1 MPVNLYDPRTLQRV
15 FREIK
20 PAFSFLKD
28 TFFPGRETSVT
39 ELVDVD
45 YVKGKRRLA
54 RYSSAKNLRGKEVKR
69 DGYITRTFKPALIN
83 PKRTITGETI
93 KQRLPGEHIYSGKSD
108 EERAMELLAKDLDD
122 LDQQVTR
129 RGEQQVSELLFTGK
143 VTMKDDDIDET
154 FDYEFT
160 NKEVLSGTN
169 LWTDANSDPFAE
181 LRQRKAAIRQK
192 SGIVP
197 NIVVF
202 SEDAYEAFIK
212 NPNVQK
218 AFENRR
224 ITRGEIIP
232 RPISAAVDYIGTISE
247 LGLELYVYTD
257 WYVDPVT
264 DVETA
269 MIPAGYYLMGSSGT
283 ESFINHGAIT
293 FIDPTSKQWITHV
306 AERVPRRIVDEKG
319 SVEEITLL
327 SRPIPVPENIDSWY
341 VVKVV

>member
-1 MPVNLYDPRTLQRV
+1 MPINVYDPRTLQRV

-39 ELVDVD
+39 EIVDVD

-54 RYSSAKNLRGKEVKR
+54 RYSSPKNLRGKEVKR
-69 DGYITRTFKPALIN
+69 DGYITKTFKPALIN
-83 PKRTITGETI
+83 PKRTITGDTI
-93 KQRLPGEHIYSGKSD
+93 KQRMPGEHIYSGKTD
-108 EERAMELLAKDLDD
+108 EERALELLARDLDE
-122 LDQQVTR
+122 LDQHLSR
-129 RGEQQVSELLFTGK
+129 RQEQQVSELMFTGK
-143 VTMKDDDIDET
+143 VTMKDDDINEVL
-154 FDYEFT
+154 DYEFT
-160 NKEVLSGTN
+160 NKEVLSGTDM
-169 LWTDANSDPFAE
+169 WTDPAADPINE
-181 LRQRKAAIRQK
+181 LRLRKAAIRQK

-202 SEDAYEAFIK
+202 SEEAYEAFIN

-218 AFENRR
+218 AMENRR

-232 RPISAAVDYIGTISE
+232 RPISDAVDYIGTLSE

-264 DVETA
+264 DTEKA
-269 MIPAGYYLMGSSGT
+269 MIPAGYYLMGNSNTNSY
-283 ESFINHGAIT
+283 INHAAIT
-293 FIDPTSKQWITHV
+293 FIDPNTKQWVTHV
-306 AERVPRRIVDEKG
+306 AERVPRRIVNAED
-319 SVEEITLL
+319 SIEEIALL
-327 SRPIPVPENIDSWY
+327 SRPVPVPENIDSWY